1 MSLEWRARSNSV
13 SNSLAWSNPLAWWW
27 GMLTL
32 VSGVNIAVWFALYHQ
47 FHEQPAGSLG
57 STSGIGLMLLLSAAY
72 VFGCAFRSF
81 LPRADVQRICLF
93 DTWLSSVIVG
103 RSVATVAEI
112 CFAAQWAIILHQL
125 GTMTGSDTTLNAAWV
140 IVPLILIAEC
150 FSWYAVLTTHYLGNA
165 IENSIWAVAFFV
177 VGIGLCRLLPE
188 FHGPVRVVLVVAI
201 IGIAGYLAFLM
212 TIDVPMYLSR
222 WRAEAADGNKLLRLL
237 EGLHDVS
244 TRWVVTHDLAHWK
257 DEIAWMSL
265 YFSAAV
271 WASLALCVCYS
282 LENYIPRYR
291 TEAAVISASSDAVA
305 VANRQHSAITIPALP
320 RSAAAG
326 VRGG

>member
-1 MSLEWRARSNSV
+1 MSLEWRARSGLRS
-13 SNSLAWSNPLAWWW
+13 SSLAWSNPLAWWW
-27 GMLTL
+27 SLLTL
-32 VSGVNIAVWFALYHQ
+32 VSGANIAVWFVLYRQ
-47 FHEQPAGSLG
+47 LHEQPTGSLG
-57 STSGIGLMLLLSAAY
+57 SASGIELMLLLCAAY

-93 DTWLSSVIVG
+93 DTWLSSIVVG

-125 GTMTGSDTTLNAAWV
+125 GTMTGADTTLNAAWV

-150 FSWYAVLTTHYLGNA
+150 FSWHAVLTTHYLGNA

-177 VGIGLCRLLPE
+177 VGIGLCRLLPQFDGE
-188 FHGPVRVVLVVAI
+188 VRVVLAVVI

-222 WRAEAADGNKLLRLL
+222 WRADIAGGSKRMRPL
-237 EGLHDVS
+237 EGLRDVS
-244 TRWVVTHDLAHWK
+244 TRWVVTHDLAEWK

-282 LENYIPRYR
+282 LEDHLPRYR
-291 TEAAVISASSDAVA
+291 TEATVASWSPDTLAVVSKQPPVMA
-305 VANRQHSAITIPALP
+305 RHSI
-320 RSAAAG
+320 
-326 VRGG
+326 